1 MSEVRER
8 QVSYAI
14 THIGNLKNGT
24 NEPIYKIEITG
35 RKAGQGGTNW
45 ETGTDIHT
53 FSHVSSQLE
62 LPIYRLVTDNLHP
75 ERS

>member
-53 FSHVSSQLE
+53 FSLSLSLSLSLSRFSRV
-62 LPIYRLVTDNLHP
+62 RLCATP
-75 ERS
+75 

>member
-14 THIGNLKNGT
+14 THTGNLKNGT

-53 FSHVSSQLE
+53 FSLSLSRFSRV
-62 LPIYRLVTDNLHP
+62 RLCATP
-75 ERS
+75 